1 MEDSKFNMS
10 TEYESILQSYAPLIV
25 EHLPVGV
32 ALFDARN
39 LRMVATNRRYPALL
53 NVQWQQGRAV
63 GHHLTEVLPASVPAE
78 EASALVEIFRR
89 AAETGESYHYE
100 EYAFSSIGR
109 GMTYWDWK
117 LDPIYENGQ
126 VSYLLLSAT
135 DVTPQV
141 EARLRVE
148 QDHATLAQ
156 AHSAVEMEKQRIK
169 YCEIILSHL
178 RNMSEPKE
186 LASAVLTAIDSCFSP
201 SLQALYVVQPGQ
213 DSLSLLASRIHDDV
227 VQDEASIFAPFI
239 SPKDGFFPDQMMCQR
254 DPVIRRKYQA
264 GKEKKEGGAKD
275 ALLALPALEQ
285 VVYFPLWKEQQCEG
299 ILVVAFAGEDKVN
312 DLLMKTLSTC
322 APRLAEALIYA
333 RLHTAV
339 ADEKQRLYAIL
350 DQLPEGILLVEAR
363 TSKVTYANPAAAHL
377 LGVALPQFLGV
388 PLNQSALMSPHGL
401 SKQNQKLAFR
411 WNFALIH
418 ALWGRTITN
427 QELLILRPDGSEI
440 IVLSSVAPIRMP
452 GGMISGAVIV
462 FQDISLLKQLEQQ
475 KDEFFAVA
483 NHELRTPLTII
494 MGFAE
499 LLHLRAGDST
509 DAMYQYATTSIMQEC
524 EHLLR
529 LIHDLLDVS
538 HLEHGGLKMKKSYQD
553 LLAPLR
559 QTVDKYAHTTETHT
573 LRFILEDIE
582 PADLLM
588 GQFDI
593 PRIEQALTNLIT
605 NAIKYSPVGSE
616 VEVGAR
622 PYLKAGNVIREVL
635 IWVKDQGNGIAS
647 SDLPRI
653 FERFYRADDTSRSA
667 GGFGIGLYLTK
678 ELIQNHDGRIWVKS
692 TRGKGSTF
700 FVVLPLQEAIMERAG
715 D

>member
-1 MEDSKFNMS
+1 VEDYKFNMS

-39 LRMVATNRRYPALL
+39 LHMVATNRRYPTLL
-53 NVQWQQGRAV
+53 NSKWQQGRAI
-63 GHHLTEVLPASVPAE
+63 GHHLTEVLPANVPVE
-78 EASALVEIFRR
+78 EVSALVEVFRR
-89 AAETGESYHYE
+89 VAETGESYHYE
-100 EYAFSSIGR
+100 EYAFPSTGH

-117 LDPIYENGQ
+117 LDPIHENGR

-135 DVTPQV
+135 DVTSQV

-148 QDHATLAQ
+148 QDHAALAQ

-169 YCEIILSHL
+169 YCEIILANL

-186 LASAVLTAIDSCFSP
+186 LASAVLSAIDSCFSP
-201 SLQALYVVQPGQ
+201 SLQALYVIQPGQ
-213 DSLSLLASRIHDDV
+213 DSLLLLASRIHDGI
-227 VQDEASIFAPFI
+227 VQNETPIFAPFI
-239 SPKDGFFPDQMMCQR
+239 SPKNRFFPDQMMCRR
-254 DPVIRRKYQA
+254 DPVIRQKHQA
-264 GKEKKEGGAKD
+264 GKEKGTKD
-275 ALLALPALEQ
+275 ALFDLPTLEQ
-285 VVYFPLWKEQQCEG
+285 VVYFPLWREQQCEG
-299 ILVVAFAGEDKVN
+299 ILVVAFAGEDKAN
-312 DLLMKTLSTC
+312 ELLMKTLSSC
-322 APRLAEALIYA
+322 APRLAEALTYA
-333 RLHTAV
+333 RLHTAI

-350 DQLPEGILLVEAR
+350 DQLPEGILLVEVR
-363 TSKVTYANPAAAHL
+363 TSKVSYANPAAAHL
-377 LGVALPQFLGV
+377 LGIALQQFLGA

-401 SKQNQKLAFR
+401 SKQNQRQVFR

-427 QELLILRPDGSEI
+427 QELLITRPDGSEI
-440 IVLSSVAPIRMP
+440 PVLSSVAPIRMP

-499 LLHLRAGDST
+499 LLHLRTDDNT

-538 HLEHGGLKMKKSYQD
+538 HLEHGGLKMKKCYQD
-553 LLAPLR
+553 LLVPLR

-573 LRFILEDIE
+573 LRFVLEDIE
-582 PADLLM
+582 PADFLM

-593 PRIEQALTNLIT
+593 PRIEQALTNLIS

-616 VEVGAR
+616 VEVGVR
-622 PYLKAGNVIREVL
+622 PYLKADGVIQEVL

-647 SDLPRI
+647 SDLPRV

-692 TRGKGSTF
+692 TKGKGSTF

>member
-1 MEDSKFNMS
+1 MEDRKFNMS

-53 NVQWQQGRAV
+53 NAKWQQGRAV
-63 GHHLTEVLPASVPAE
+63 GHHLTEVLPANVPAE
-78 EASALVEIFRR
+78 EVSALVEIFRR
-89 AAETGESYHYE
+89 VAETGESYHYE
-100 EYAFSSIGR
+100 EHAFPSTGR
-109 GMTYWDWK
+109 GIMYWDWK
-117 LDPIYENGQ
+117 LDPIHENGQ

-135 DVTPQV
+135 DVTSQV

-148 QDHATLAQ
+148 QDHAALAQ
-156 AHSAVEMEKQRIK
+156 ALSTVEMEKQRIE
-169 YCEIILSHL
+169 YCEIIFSSL

-186 LASAVLTAIDSCFSP
+186 LASAVLSAIDSCFSP

-213 DSLSLLASRIHDDV
+213 DSLSLLASRIHDGI
-227 VQDEASIFAPFI
+227 VQDETAIFAPFI
-239 SPKDGFFPDQMMCQR
+239 SSKDRFFPDQVMCQR
-254 DPVIRRKYQA
+254 GPVIRQKYQA
-264 GKEKKEGGAKD
+264 ESEKKGRGTKD

-285 VVYFPLWKEQQCEG
+285 VVYFPLWIEQQCEG
-299 ILVVAFAGEDKVN
+299 VLVVAFAGEDKAN
-312 DLLMKTLSTC
+312 DLLMKTLSIC
-322 APRLAEALIYA
+322 APRLAEALIHA

-363 TSKVTYANPAAAHL
+363 TSKVSYANPAAAHL
-377 LGVALPQFLGV
+377 LGVALPQFLGA

-427 QELLILRPDGSEI
+427 QELLITRPDGSEI
-440 IVLSSVAPIRMP
+440 IVLSSVAPIRMR
-452 GGMISGAVIV
+452 GGIISGAVIV

-499 LLHLRAGDST
+499 LLHLRASDNS
-509 DAMYQYATTSIMQEC
+509 DAMYEYATTSIMQEC
-524 EHLLR
+524 DHLLR

-538 HLEHGGLKMKKSYQD
+538 HLEHGGLKMKRGHQD

-559 QTVDKYAHTTETHT
+559 STVDKYAHTTETHT
-573 LRFILEDIE
+573 LRFVLEDIH

-605 NAIKYSPVGSE
+605 NAIKYSPMGSE

-622 PYLKAGNVIREVL
+622 PYLKADGVIQEVL
-635 IWVKDQGNGIAS
+635 IWVKDQGNGITS

-678 ELIQNHDGRIWVKS
+678 ELIQKHDGRIWVKS
-692 TRGKGSTF
+692 TKGKGSTF

>member
-1 MEDSKFNMS
+1 MEDRKFNMS
-10 TEYESILQSYAPLIV
+10 TEYESTLQSYAPLIV

-39 LRMVATNRRYPALL
+39 LHMVATNRRYPALL
-53 NVQWQQGRAV
+53 NTKWQQGQVV
-63 GHHLTEVLPASVPAE
+63 GHHLTEVLPANVPVE
-78 EASALVEIFRR
+78 EVSALVEVFRR
-89 AAETGESYHYE
+89 VAETGEPYHYK
-100 EYAFSSIGR
+100 EYAFPSTGR

-117 LDPIYENGQ
+117 LDPIHENGC

-135 DVTPQV
+135 DVTSQV

-148 QDHATLAQ
+148 HDHAALAQ
-156 AHSAVEMEKQRIK
+156 AHSAVEMEKQRIE
-169 YCEIILSHL
+169 YCELILSNL
-178 RNMSEPKE
+178 RNISEPKE
-186 LASAVLTAIDSCFSP
+186 LASAVLSAIDACFSP

-213 DSLSLLASRIHDDV
+213 DSLSLLASCIQNGI
-227 VQDEASIFAPFI
+227 VQDKAPVFAPFI
-239 SPKDGFFPDQMMCQR
+239 SPKSRFFPDQVMCHR
-254 DPVIRRKYQA
+254 DPVIQQKHQVEEEE
-264 GKEKKEGGAKD
+264 KEKGTKD
-275 ALLALPALEQ
+275 TLLALPALEQ
-285 VVYFPLWKEQQCEG
+285 VVYFPLWREQRCEG
-299 ILVVAFAGEDKVN
+299 ILIVAFAGENRAN

-322 APRLAEALIYA
+322 APRLAEALTYA

-363 TSKVTYANPAAAHL
+363 TSKVSYANPAAAHL
-377 LGVALPQFLGV
+377 LGVALPQFLGA

-427 QELLILRPDGSEI
+427 QELLIARPDGSEI
-440 IVLSSVAPIRMP
+440 TVLSSVAPIRMP

-499 LLHLRAGDST
+499 LLHLRAGDNP

-538 HLEHGGLKMKKSYQD
+538 HLEHGGLKMKKGYHD

-573 LRFILEDIE
+573 LRFVLEDIQ
-582 PADLLM
+582 PTDRLM

-593 PRIEQALTNLIT
+593 PRIEQAFTNLIS
-605 NAIKYSPVGSE
+605 NAIKYSPVSSE
-616 VEVGAR
+616 VEVGVR
-622 PYLKAGNVIREVL
+622 PYQVVDGVIQEVL

-653 FERFYRADDTSRSA
+653 FERFYRADETSRSA

-678 ELIQNHDGRIWVKS
+678 ELIQDHDGRIWVKS
-692 TRGKGSTF
+692 TKGKGSTF
-700 FVVLPLQEAIMERAG
+700 FVVLPLQEAIKAPV
-715 D
+715 